1 MSKVVFYLFAVDD
14 IEVLNAYITSM
25 VDDHIVNDKKRQDG
39 LKHLQYTLTCRE
51 YAKSFTAPP
60 NHSHSSNVV

>member
-14 IEVLNAYITSM
+14 IEVLNTYITSM
-25 VDDHIVNDKKRQDG
+25 DDDHIVNDKKRKDS
-39 LKHLQYTLTCRE
+39 LKHFQYPLICRE
-51 YAKSFTAPP
+51 YAKSFTAPQ